1 MTTATTRTIKSAL
14 VLALCLLFASYA
26 TAQLKHHRHR
36 HHSHGRRPGPKPRPR
51 QLTDHEFKFPRQP
64 WKELNNKHHGKV
76 PPSNYLV
83 SHSDIYGRYA
93 STVLPYDYES
103 DKISDWLRPPP
114 QSAPMSDADIYVR
127 RPPLADTWSTT
138 QAQTNKQ
145 RRVKPKYRLYADAD
159 AQSEAE
165 LFAPTTTI
173 KPWKPWMSTTGPYAG
188 QPDIRPSVVF
198 ADGILEYDIYD
209 DDEEDFDEEQ
219 WGINGSVG
227 SGGAWNLGGSY
238 NTQIGRNGNLN
249 VGGSVGNGGQW
260 GVNVG
265 YTWNL

>member
-36 HHSHGRRPGPKPRPR
+36 THSNGHGRRSGPRPR
-51 QLTDHEFKFPRQP
+51 QLADHEFKFPWQP

-83 SHSDIYGRYA
+83 SPHSDIGRYA

-138 QAQTNKQ
+138 QAQTKQ
-145 RRVKPKYRLYADAD
+145 RRVKPKYRLYAD

-173 KPWKPWMSTTGPYAG
+173 KPWKPYWMGTTGPYAG

-198 ADGILEYDIYD
+198 A
-209 DDEEDFDEEQ
+209 DEEDFDEEQ

>member
-1 MTTATTRTIKSAL
+1 M
-14 VLALCLLFASYA
+14 
-26 TAQLKHHRHR
+26 
-36 HHSHGRRPGPKPRPR
+36 
-51 QLTDHEFKFPRQP
+51 EKFHAIT
-64 WKELNNKHHGKV
+64 WC
-76 PPSNYLV
+76 
-83 SHSDIYGRYA
+83 HSDIGRSA
-93 STVLPYDYES
+93 SILPYDYES
-103 DKISDWLRPPP
+103 DKISDWLRPLP
-114 QSAPMSDADIYVR
+114 QSLPMSDADISVK
-127 RPPLADTWSTT
+127 RPPLADTWSS
-138 QAQTNKQ
+138 QAQTKQ
-145 RRVKPKYRLYADAD
+145 RVKPKYRLYAD

-173 KPWKPWMSTTGPYAG
+173 KPWKPWMGTTGPYAG

-198 ADGILEYDIYD
+198 ADDIYD
-209 DDEEDFDEEQ
+209 DDDDDEEDVDEEQ